1 MPFSTLLNRLPQ
13 NYPQNYTSFTLNGAI
28 EFVTLHHRT
37 VKSTCVRQKKQVL
50 LLLILIYQFMHYSIT
65 KRKMGVGPKKGTTMY
80 VARAVCQKQ
89 RVSFD
94 RLCEFMAD
102 GSTVSQADVAAV
114 FYKFRT
120 VLNLLCS
127 QGNIVDAG
135 PLGTFRPTFTA
146 KAVEKEEDFKP
157 ATHIKKTMVLFR
169 PSVDFRT
176 LHDVEYFKIP
186 AYDKTKGKKK
196 PEGGGG
202 SQPHP

>member
-1 MPFSTLLNRLPQ
+1 
-13 NYPQNYTSFTLNGAI
+13 
-28 EFVTLHHRT
+28 
-37 VKSTCVRQKKQVL
+37 
-50 LLLILIYQFMHYSIT
+50 MHYSIT
-65 KRKMGVGPKKGTTMY
+65 KRKMCVGPKKGTTMY

-89 RVSFD
+89 RVTFD
-94 RLCEFMAD
+94 KLCEFMAD

>member
-1 MPFSTLLNRLPQ
+1 MD
-13 NYPQNYTSFTLNGAI
+13 
-28 EFVTLHHRT
+28 
-37 VKSTCVRQKKQVL
+37 
-50 LLLILIYQFMHYSIT
+50 
-65 KRKMGVGPKKGTTMY
+65 PKKGLTRY
-80 VARAVCQKQ
+80 IARAVCQKQ

-94 RLCEFMAD
+94 KLCEFMAD

-114 FYKFRT
+114 FYKFRS

>member
-1 MPFSTLLNRLPQ
+1 
-13 NYPQNYTSFTLNGAI
+13 
-28 EFVTLHHRT
+28 
-37 VKSTCVRQKKQVL
+37 
-50 LLLILIYQFMHYSIT
+50 
-65 KRKMGVGPKKGTTMY
+65 MGVGPKKGTTMY

-89 RVSFD
+89 RVTFD
-94 RLCEFMAD
+94 KTLRVYGRWFHSKSSRCC
-102 GSTVSQADVAAV
+102 SC

>member
-1 MPFSTLLNRLPQ
+1 
-13 NYPQNYTSFTLNGAI
+13 
-28 EFVTLHHRT
+28 
-37 VKSTCVRQKKQVL
+37 
-50 LLLILIYQFMHYSIT
+50 
-65 KRKMGVGPKKGTTMY
+65 
-80 VARAVCQKQ
+80 
-89 RVSFD
+89 FD
-94 RLCEFMAD
+94 KLCEFMAD

>member
-1 MPFSTLLNRLPQ
+1 
-13 NYPQNYTSFTLNGAI
+13 
-28 EFVTLHHRT
+28 
-37 VKSTCVRQKKQVL
+37 
-50 LLLILIYQFMHYSIT
+50 MHYSIT

-89 RVSFD
+89 RVTFD
-94 RLCEFMAD
+94 KLCEFMAD

-157 ATHIKKTMVLFR
+157 ATHIKKLWFCLDQVSISEHYTMLSILKFLLTTKQKAKRNLKVAEAHNHTHKKCFEIERNRIRDAPFLAHLF
-169 PSVDFRT
+169 FC
-176 LHDVEYFKIP
+176 II
-186 AYDKTKGKKK
+186 
-196 PEGGGG
+196 
-202 SQPHP
+202 

>member
-1 MPFSTLLNRLPQ
+1 MLQLF
-13 NYPQNYTSFTLNGAI
+13 
-28 EFVTLHHRT
+28 
-37 VKSTCVRQKKQVL
+37 
-50 LLLILIYQFMHYSIT
+50 
-65 KRKMGVGPKKGTTMY
+65 
-80 VARAVCQKQ
+80 
-89 RVSFD
+89 
-94 RLCEFMAD
+94 
-102 GSTVSQADVAAV
+102 

>member
-1 MPFSTLLNRLPQ
+1 MNYSLN
-13 NYPQNYTSFTLNGAI
+13 
-28 EFVTLHHRT
+28 
-37 VKSTCVRQKKQVL
+37 
-50 LLLILIYQFMHYSIT
+50 
-65 KRKMGVGPKKGTTMY
+65 KRKMGVGPKKGLTMY
-80 VARAVCQKQ
+80 IARAVCQKQ

-114 FYKFRT
+114 FYKFRS

-135 PLGTFRPTFTA
+135 PLGKFRPTFTA

-157 ATHIKKTMVLFR
+157 STHIIKTQVLFK
-169 PSVDFRT
+169 PSADFRT
-176 LHDVEYFKIP
+176 LHDVEFFKIT
-186 AYDKTKGKKK
+186 AESKGKGKKK
-196 PEGGGG
+196 PENDGG